1 MPIIR
6 YTVFSAFKYLCSCC
20 LNPSNWNL
28 SIIGNIN
35 YLENKRSLN
44 GVFFNQQHCPILVIS
59 NKVEFF
65 DSLFYVMPANKL
77 KTVPIRLIFS
87 PDFQY
92 SYCYLRKSYWLKY
105 YNRPVTIWQFSSVN
119 PVILTRV
126 YTLFGGAP
134 VRCGTYR

>member
-6 YTVFSAFKYLCSCC
+6 YTIFSAFKSFC

-35 YLENKRSLN
+35 YLENKRSWN
-44 GVFFNQQHCPILVIS
+44 GVLFNQQHCPILVI

-77 KTVPIRLIFS
+77 KTVPIRLILVQIFS
-87 PDFQY
+87 IRIVVLE
-92 SYCYLRKSYWLKY
+92 S
-105 YNRPVTIWQFSSVN
+105 
-119 PVILTRV
+119 LTD
-126 YTLFGGAP
+126 
-134 VRCGTYR
+134 